1 MALLKFASYNCR
13 KLPKNSTDLHL
24 RPDIVHLF
32 ENYDFVLFQETWLA
46 KQDLHLCNSLHKNF
60 LSCSV
65 AKVDYSKGI
74 LQGRPSGGAS
84 IFYNKSISKF
94 VTPIHFPQC
103 NWCVGIQ
110 VEIDSTCFT
119 ILNVY
124 MPYETCN
131 HDDEYI
137 NNLCILQDII
147 DGINHSAFAIVSDW
161 NDNMK

>member
-46 KQDLHLCNSLHKNF
+46 KQDLHLCNSLHENF

-65 AKVDYSKGI
+65 AKVDYSNGI

-94 VTPIHFPQC
+94 VTPIHFPHC
-103 NWCVGIQ
+103 NWCVGINILINT
-110 VEIDSTCFT
+110 VSFLKHCFSNIHT
-119 ILNVY
+119 
-124 MPYETCN
+124 
-131 HDDEYI
+131 
-137 NNLCILQDII
+137 
-147 DGINHSAFAIVSDW
+147 
-161 NDNMK
+161 